1 MKYSEIKVK
10 SEAELQKLLKEK
22 RMELFKARLQ
32 LKTMQLKDTS
42 IIRKLRKDIARILTA
57 LKEKQLEKDNKKWKE

>member
-1 MKYSEIKVK
+1 MKYSEIRLK

-57 LKEKQLEKDNKKWKE
+57 LKEKQLEKDNKK